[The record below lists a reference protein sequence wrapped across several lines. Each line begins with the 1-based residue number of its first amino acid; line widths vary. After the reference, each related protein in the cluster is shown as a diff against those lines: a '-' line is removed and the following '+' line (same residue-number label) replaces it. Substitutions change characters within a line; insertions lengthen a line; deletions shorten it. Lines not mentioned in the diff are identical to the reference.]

1 MNKKF
6 STLLTGA
13 LLVGS
18 VATNAAV
25 TGITVDVATKIEQLT
40 SGSRYYVLNTGTKI
54 TAPGA
59 ATDVLSMA
67 NGKVS
72 SAQSDNTAFNKEL
85 WSIKVNAVAGA
96 NRFVFTNKAEG
107 MTLSFDPANAIDV
120 STASLDATA
129 VGNADAVTN
138 ASQLTDVETEWSWV
152 TTKDANTEL
161 AELTGLAAY
170 FHKDSVMKLYQV
182 TGTGNVFAV
191 KYANTATPTI
201 SNATEVKVQAVKPA
215 AITLKE
221 KDLNVL
227 TDAKGKYFSL
237 TSNKANLIG
246 DVIKGVKFH
255 ATDVAAT
262 G

>member
-18 VATNAAV
+18 VAANA
-25 TGITVDVATKIEQLT
+25 TGINVDVATKIEQLT
-40 SGSRYYVLNTGTKI
+40 NGSRYYVLS
-54 TAPGA
+54 TAKVERSGA
-59 ATDVLSMA
+59 ATSVVSMDGADV
-67 NGKVS
+67 KVTT
-72 SAQSDNTAFNKEL
+72 SDNTAVNKEL

-182 TGTGNVFAV
+182 TGT
-191 KYANTATPTI
+191 
-201 SNATEVKVQAVKPA
+201 
-215 AITLKE
+215 
-221 KDLNVL
+221 
-227 TDAKGKYFSL
+227 
-237 TSNKANLIG
+237 
-246 DVIKGVKFH
+246 H
-255 ATDVAAT
+255 
-262 G
+262 